1 MNNLNINNNYDG
13 PKINKKNFKK
23 KFCVNFLPTNGF
35 IKAEY
40 KSIVDGDTAFFI
52 VNGINEC
59 VRFMVVDAPSF
70 VKGIEPFGKEATE
83 YVDTLLKNAKEIY
96 LESDK
101 ANNLRDDTLSERLLA
116 WIWVDGKLLNY
127 MLVRNGFATN
137 KYILNENMKYLSF
150 MRRAYKK
157 AEQEKLNIHSIKL

>member
-1 MNNLNINNNYDG
+1 MIKYEG

-23 KFCVNFLPTNGF
+23 KFCVNFKPNGGF
-35 IKAEY
+35 IKATF
-40 KSIVDGDTAFFI
+40 KSIVDGDTAFFD

-59 VRFMVVDAPSF
+59 VRFMVVDTPSYINQ
-70 VKGIEPFGKEATE
+70 IEPYGEEAKD
-83 YVDTLLKNAKEIY
+83 YVNTILSNAKEIY

-127 MLVRNGFATN
+127 MIVRNGYGTN
-137 KYILNENMKYLSF
+137 KYILNENMKHLYY
-150 MRRAYKK
+150 MRRAYNK
-157 AEQEKLNIHSIKL
+157 AILEKLNIHK